1 MGFTAAGISTTTVTT
16 TVQGQQA
23 PLGFRLTVPTAN
35 DGNQTYTYIK
45 AAAAVAIGEA
55 VMKGAGTG
63 ISSGYGACILATQAA
78 LSPHRYVGCAQV
90 AIPSGSYGFVLT
102 RGVGTALIATT
113 IAAGADLVIDGA
125 APGSLDDE
133 AADDDTFRV
142 GYAPAAL
149 AVGAVSGVFLDFL
162 G

>member
-1 MGFTAAGISTTTVTT
+1 MGFTAAGISVDLVTVA
-16 TVQGQQA
+16 QQA

-35 DGNQTYTYIK
+35 DGEQVYTYIK

-63 ISSGYGACILATQAA
+63 ASSGYGACVLATQGA

-90 AIPSGSYGFVLT
+90 AIASGSHGFVLT
-102 RGVGTALIATT
+102 RGVGLALVATT
-113 IAAGADLVIDGA
+113 TSAGADLVIDGV

-142 GYAPAAL
+142 GYTPAA
-149 AVGAVSGVFLDFL
+149 VGTTAATATVFLDFL